1 LDRGQLFLADLR
13 RESCEEIE
21 IAALGIE
28 AAHYERS
35 VQVQPDQ
42 VVSLLTNET
51 QAKLVERLSDFGEDT
66 QGFGKRLWE
75 SRVVRGRHRQ
85 RSYEELEGPPVAA
98 FWPETLLSV
107 TGQEAAR
114 VSHLSR
120 NDRRGR
126 RCAVRIPAP
135 SG

>member
-21 IAALGIE
+21 LAALGIE

-75 SRVVRGRHRQ
+75 SRVVRGRRRQ
-85 RSYEELEGPPVAA
+85 RSYEELEGPPE
-98 FWPETLLSV
+98 PRS
-107 TGQEAAR
+107 
-114 VSHLSR
+114 
-120 NDRRGR
+120 GR
-126 RCAVRIPAP
+126 RRYSASQVRRRREFHIK
-135 SG
+135 SQ